1 MSWTPAQQEAATA
14 QMEQFQQQ
22 FQTALTAW
30 QNGLLTNNPQQFE
43 QQTEE
48 VLRKWRA
55 FTEELQLSSEIVMQN
70 QGVMNVLADL
80 VEEMSEQKRILGRLK
95 SEAVT
100 REDQAHTLNPKNAN
114 SPYTNI
120 LGLQRS
126 FSSSTR
132 TSILIATI
140 VFGIVALIL
149 IGVISYFSLAGPIQS
164 AYSTVTGAIG
174 AGIKSS

>member
-30 QNGLLTNNPQQFE
+30 QNGLLTNNPQQYE

-80 VEEMSEQKRILGRLK
+80 VEELSEQKRILGRLK

-100 REDQAHTLNPKNAN
+100 REDQASSLNPKNAN

-120 LGLQRS
+120 LGLNRS
-126 FSSSTR
+126 FSNSTR